1 RSARARPRLRR
12 DGAHPARARARAE
25 GVAARVLLELGA
37 DADLV
42 RERSVDFLEG
52 RASPS
57 KGRQERQ
64 RQREALPPRT
74 SSPATISVMSR
85 GVPSE
90 RPFSTVGGMVTG
102 ALVFLIALAIGL
114 LLGYLIWH

>member
-1 RSARARPRLRR
+1 
-12 DGAHPARARARAE
+12 
-25 GVAARVLLELGA
+25 
-37 DADLV
+37 
-42 RERSVDFLEG
+42 
-52 RASPS
+52 
-57 KGRQERQ
+57 
-64 RQREALPPRT
+64 
-74 SSPATISVMSR
+74 MSR